1 MNQFTNHQ
9 TSGDDCRESGEG
21 ETKVEQSIEMV
32 KPQDSD
38 ILSELQGAGRD
49 GKPTYYL
56 RNCLLLDGF
65 EITTQQLR
73 SRLKYLEKK
82 GVVRRT
88 KSPFFKNNISWGLV

>member
-38 ILSELQGAGRD
+38 ILAELQGAGRD

-56 RNCLLLDGF
+56 RNCLLFNGF

-73 SRLKYLEKK
+73 SRLQYLEEK

-88 KSPFFKNNISWGLV
+88 KSPFFKNNISWRLV